1 MADINGEVEL
11 TLIQTEKA
19 PQGGMEDSLVEV
31 DVDQNQTLDFEASIQ
46 VGVEVETGAKGKA
59 GAKGKL
65 PKEKKV
71 KPPPK
76 EKKVVPRGPGI
87 FDKARNPEVQDPNK
101 PRQLTQK
108 LDYKYILEKCLEYD
122 EELGGE
128 MRGPKIKGPSDNFFQ
143 GTHEIRKLTKIIKSD
158 QDKRN
163 KIRKKYGKN
172 LQSID
177 LTTKI
182 HELLDK
188 VEDKV
193 EDISLILHKQIR
205 DKLFGKKE
213 LLQKEQAY
221 DTWRQI
227 MLKLRER
234 EDESLNFELF
244 TDGEE
249 SFGEDD
255 EGFDS

>member
-31 DVDQNQTLDFEASIQ
+31 DVDQNQTLDLEASLQ
-46 VGVEVETGAKGKA
+46 VGVEFETGAKGKA
-59 GAKGKL
+59 RAKGKP

-143 GTHEIRKLTKIIKSD
+143 GTHEIRKLTKIIKAD
-158 QDKRN
+158 QD
-163 KIRKKYGKN
+163 
-172 LQSID
+172 
-177 LTTKI
+177 
-182 HELLDK
+182 ELLDK

-205 DKLFGKKE
+205 DKLFAKKE

-249 SFGEDD
+249 SFGEND
-255 EGFDS
+255 EGFDT